1 MATLGGCVRSSES
14 PPELLDLLLKR
25 FNAALVDRRNR
36 FVFGAL
42 DPPSMKPSQHPFTP
56 PAKARRTSTLA
67 GPGRIPKVC
76 LFDAAARACCR
87 TTATGSN
94 GLRRA
99 QGRDHFTFPPLARA
113 CNRIEPTS
121 PPPQRWSWLPLKR
134 RPYSRR
140 LRKAERCLKQVEKLA
155 AVFGDCNVVHCGLAE
170 RRYNRDL
177 TDVDP
182 LKIGCQ
188 WLNLRRRWADWNC
201 AGIFPF
207 RWTAPGV

>member
-42 DPPSMKPSQHPFTP
+42 DPPSMKPSQHPFNP

-113 CNRIEPTS
+113 CDRIEPTS

-140 LRKAERCLKQVEKLA
+140 LRKAERCLKQVERVDDARINGWISQRISKTPPQCHHDAKTTVRILHPIFCVEWLA
-155 AVFGDCNVVHCGLAE
+155 ASYGA
-170 RRYNRDL
+170 RDR
-177 TDVDP
+177 
-182 LKIGCQ
+182 
-188 WLNLRRRWADWNC
+188 LR
-201 AGIFPF
+201 
-207 RWTAPGV
+207 